1 MARPKASEA
10 EIVARFWSCVE
21 PMMDDRGCWEWT
33 GSRLASGGYGRL
45 CLGSNVQVR
54 AHRFSFELHNGP
66 LPEGFLALHTCDNP
80 PCVNPA
86 HLYSGT
92 DADNVHDMFRRNRVP
107 KGYHAKHGSHPMAKL
122 TETQVRDIRSRDYS
136 VKGSRAKVAREFDV
150 TITQV
155 TKILT
160 GVLWKGL

>member
-1 MARPKASEA
+1 
-10 EIVARFWSCVE
+10 
-21 PMMDDRGCWEWT
+21 
-33 GSRLASGGYGRL
+33 
-45 CLGSNVQVR
+45 
-54 AHRFSFELHNGP
+54 
-66 LPEGFLALHTCDNP
+66 
-80 PCVNPA
+80 
-86 HLYSGT
+86 
-92 DADNVHDMFRRNRVP
+92 
-107 KGYHAKHGSHPMAKL
+107 MAKL